1 MILNQYYMEDIMVK
15 ILRKIKGIEKLKLVI
30 MPAVIIMVLISIYI
44 FNSLQKNDSA
54 IVYADGST
62 YIKASGVVKS
72 SSISLS
78 SEVTGTV
85 VKNMVKEGDN
95 IKKDDV
101 IAVIE
106 NTTLKNQYDQ
116 AMINLQVTEKNIEML
131 ENNINSLSL
140 QNTDVIQQAQ
150 NAYLA
155 AEAEYQKVM
164 DGASAD
170 EIKQA
175 EEAVNQAKTNLDF
188 MKTSLERS
196 KTLLEQQAISQ
207 SKYDEALKSYNV
219 VEAQYN
225 AAVSQLNL
233 IKSGP
238 TENTVKAAE
247 NKMLQAK
254 AGYELAI
261 SNGNTQL
268 SQLEGQLEIAKV
280 QLEQSKNIIEQTKR
294 ELDKL
299 TIKSPIDGIV
309 NSLQVKDGEFVSMGK
324 LVAEI
329 YDPKNVEIKAYVSEA
344 NIGHIVVGQ
353 DTDIF
358 IDSHNDN
365 VYSGKVTRINN
376 TAEFTPKNIQT
387 KEERVNTVFEVT
399 VEALNSEG
407 AIKPGM
413 PVDVNIKIN

>member
-1 MILNQYYMEDIMVK
+1 MIKVLNK
-15 ILRKIKGIEKLKLVI
+15 LKGFEKLKIII
-30 MPAVIIMVLISIYI
+30 MPALIIIVLISIYI
-44 FNSLQKNDSA
+44 FNSMQKNGSA
-54 IVYADGST
+54 IVYADGGT
-62 YIKASGVVKS
+62 YIESSGVVKN

-78 SEVTGTV
+78 SEVTGTIV
-85 VKNMVKEGDN
+85 ENKVKEGDI
-95 IKKDDV
+95 IKKGTV
-101 IAVIE
+101 IAIIE
-106 NTTLKNQYDQ
+106 NTSLQNQYDQ
-116 AMINLQVTEKNIEML
+116 ALMNFQVTEKTIEAL
-131 ENNINSLSL
+131 KNSIDSLSL
-140 QNTDVIQQAQ
+140 QNIDVIQQAQ

-155 AEAEYQKVM
+155 TEAEYHKVL
-164 DGASAD
+164 DGASID

-175 EEAVNQAKTNLDF
+175 EETSNQAKTNLDF
-188 MKTSLERS
+188 MKTNLDRS
-196 KTLLEQQAISQ
+196 KELLNQQAISQ

-233 IKSGP
+233 IKSGA

-268 SQLEGQLEIAKV
+268 SQLQGQLEIAKV
-280 QLEQSKNIIEQTKR
+280 QLEQSKNIVEQTKR
-294 ELDKL
+294 ELQKL

-309 NSLQVKDGEFVSMGK
+309 NSLLIENGEFVSVGK

-329 YDPKNVEIKAYVSEA
+329 YNPENVEIKTYVSEA

-353 DTDIF
+353 DTNIF
-358 IDSHNDN
+358 IDSHNDKT
-365 VYSGKVTRINN
+365 YSGKVTRINN

-399 VEALNSEG
+399 VEALDSEG

-413 PVDVNIKIN
+413 PVDVNIKID

>member
-1 MILNQYYMEDIMVK
+1 MIK
-15 ILRKIKGIEKLKLVI
+15 ILDKIKVIEKLKFII
-30 MPAVIIMVLISIYI
+30 MPAVIIIVLISIYI

-54 IVYADGST
+54 IVYADGGT
-62 YIKASGVVKS
+62 YIEASGVVKN

-78 SEVTGTV
+78 SEVLGTV
-85 VKNMVKEGDN
+85 VENKVKEGD
-95 IKKDDV
+95 IIEKGTV

-106 NTTLKNQYDQ
+106 NTAIKNQYDQ
-116 AMINLQVTEKNIEML
+116 ALINLQLSEKNIAML
-131 ENNINSLSL
+131 ETSIINLSL

-170 EIKQA
+170 EIKLA
-175 EEAVNQAKTNLDF
+175 EEAVKQAKINLDFAKTNLD
-188 MKTSLERS
+188 RS

-207 SKYDEALKSYNV
+207 NKYDEALKSYNV

-233 IKSGP
+233 IKSGA
-238 TENTVKAAE
+238 TENTVKAVE
-247 NKMLQAK
+247 NRMLQAK
-254 AGYELAI
+254 AGYELSI

-268 SQLEGQLEIAKV
+268 SQLQGQLEIAKV
-280 QLEQSKNIIEQTKR
+280 QLEQSKNIVEQTKR

-299 TIKSPIDGIV
+299 TLKSPIEGIV
-309 NSLQVKDGEFVSMGK
+309 NSLLIKNGEFVTMGK
-324 LVAEI
+324 LLAEI
-329 YDPKNVEIKAYVSEA
+329 YNPENVEIMAYVSEA

-353 DTDIF
+353 DVNIL
-358 IDSHNDN
+358 IDSHDDKI
-365 VYSGKVTRINN
+365 YSGKVTRINN
-376 TAEFTPKNIQT
+376 KAEFTPKNIQT
-387 KEERVNTVFEVT
+387 KEERVNTVFEIT
-399 VEALNSEG
+399 IEAIRSNG

-413 PVDVNIKIN
+413 PVDVNIKID